1 MRSLRWKVRETPFLA
16 VDDGWEIP
24 LINTSEEGKEDSIPL
39 QNLGDNAQAYMY
51 MFAHFMNEIRICI
64 WRRRR

>member
-24 LINTSEEGKEDSIPL
+24 QINASEEGKEDSIPL
-39 QNLGDNAQAYMY
+39 QNLSDNAQAYMY
-51 MFAHFMNEIRICI
+51 MLRTS
-64 WRRRR
+64 